1 MANKTRTFE
10 HCKALAISVAL
21 AAVWSLGAV
30 SPTLAGDANVLRVC
44 ADPNNLP
51 FSNEAKAG
59 FENKLADMVAE
70 ELHESVSYTWQ
81 AQRRGFIRETLKAK
95 ACDVV
100 MGVPKGYDPVETTI
114 PYYRSSYVFVTRA
127 DRHLDIQSIKDPR
140 LRTLKIAVQL
150 VGDDGANTPPAHALA
165 AQGITN
171 NVTGFPVYGDYRKPN
186 PPSEILNAVERGD
199 VDIAAVWGPLAGYFA
214 KQSGGT
220 LVISAITDTESFAPL
235 IFQFDM
241 AMGVRKGDD
250 TLRTTLDRIIR
261 QRGPQIVTLLES
273 FGIPLLQLSGQ
284 PPPMARNQEN

>member
-1 MANKTRTFE
+1 M
-10 HCKALAISVAL
+10 AL
-21 AAVWSLGAV
+21 AAVCIAGSLHPAGAQD
-30 SPTLAGDANVLRVC
+30 SKVLRVC

-59 FENKLADMVAE
+59 FENKLADMVAD
-70 ELHESVSYTWQ
+70 ELHEPVAYTWH

-100 MGVPKGYDPVETTI
+100 MGVPKQYGPVETTI

-127 DRHLDIQSIKDPR
+127 DRHLDIQSIKDAR
-140 LRTLKIAVQL
+140 LRTLRIGVQL
-150 VGDDGANTPPAHALA
+150 IGDDGVNTPPAHALA

-186 PPSEILNAVERGD
+186 PSSDILTAVERGD

-214 KQSGGT
+214 KQSGGMLT
-220 LVISAITDTESFAPL
+220 ISPMIDTESFAPL

-250 TLRTTLDRIIR
+250 TLRDTLDHIITQKR
-261 QRGPQIVTLLES
+261 PQIASLLQS
-273 FGIPLLQLSGQ
+273 FGIPVLRIPGQ
-284 PPPMARNQEN
+284 SAALGRDQEN